1 MGREAGAERD
11 ARHRQRGRSFLVAAR
26 SLSLV
31 ALAIGCTSVAP
42 IVETPPKRFDPH
54 LGAVPE
60 APTHAPEAPKVEA
73 SPPACKP
80 LDPGEALVNV
90 EVPAIVDA
98 MDKGSMHFHR
108 RLAELVRGTA
118 KAPLRIAIYGDSN
131 MTKDQISGE
140 LRRVL
145 QARFGDGGHGF
156 VALGKPWN
164 WYVHT
169 DVKHDFWAKSF
180 ATYAVTTA
188 PALDRIYGMSG
199 IAVEPL
205 HLGAKTWVSTVA
217 DAPVGNTF
225 SKLELF
231 YLQRPHAGRV
241 TVQID
246 DSSEELD
253 AAGEKTS
260 VAVKRWTL
268 PDAPHRVSILGA
280 SWQRV
285 RLLGVTMEREA
296 KGVVVDSLGVGGSNT
311 RFLTKLDP
319 ATTEAMLAERNYDLV
334 IFMLDTGLWAH
345 PDDHA
350 RLVKKVIEQHRKA
363 NPEVSIL
370 VVTPPDHVTSKLAA
384 HSDARVVRLAHD
396 KKLIAE
402 ANGTAFFDLR
412 EAMGGDRSIV
422 RWSEQ
427 GLAWTDYIH
436 FSEKGARKVGNILA
450 AAIWQHFERFAKEH
464 PEAGCP

>member
-1 MGREAGAERD
+1 MAP
-11 ARHRQRGRSFLVAAR
+11 R
-26 SLSLV
+26 SLSLF

-42 IVETPPKRFDPH
+42 VVEAPKTYEPR

-60 APTHAPEAPKVEA
+60 APTRAPEAPKVEA
-73 SPPACKP
+73 SPPKCAP
-80 LDPGEALVNV
+80 LDPGEAVANV
-90 EVPAIVDA
+90 EVPAIVDS

-108 RLAELVRGTA
+108 RLAELARGTA
-118 KAPLRIAIYGDSN
+118 KGPVRIAIYGDSN

-140 LRRVL
+140 LRRL
-145 QARFGDGGHGF
+145 FQARFRDAGHGF

-169 DVKHDFWAKSF
+169 DVKHDFWPASF

-188 PALDRIYGMSG
+188 PAIDRIYGMSG

-205 HLGAKTWVSTVA
+205 HVGAKTWVSTA
-217 DAPVGNTF
+217 TDTPVGTTF

-231 YLQRPHAGRV
+231 YLERPQAGRV
-241 TVQID
+241 TVRID
-246 DSSEELD
+246 DAIEELD
-253 AAGEKTS
+253 AKGDKTAI
-260 VAVKRWTL
+260 AVKRWDL
-268 PDAPHRVSILGA
+268 ADAPHRVSIAGA

-285 RLLGVTMEREA
+285 RLLGVTMERSVP
-296 KGVVVDSLGVGGSNT
+296 GVVIDSLGVGGSNT
-311 RFLTKLDP
+311 RFLTKLDAP
-319 ATTEAMLAERNYDLV
+319 TTEAMLAERRYDLV
-334 IFMLDTGLWAH
+334 IFLLDTGLWAH

-350 RLVKKVIEQHRKA
+350 RLVKKAIEQQRKA

-384 HSDARVVRLAHD
+384 HSDARVVRLAND
-396 KKLIAE
+396 KRLIAE
-402 ANGTAFFDLR
+402 ANGAAFFDLR

-450 AAIWQHFERFAKEH
+450 AAIWQHFERFAKEQ